1 MRFLLKIYTTN
12 VKLYIIKEKN
22 YISINY
28 NYSMAHY
35 FHFIKGKK
43 RIKTNNNYIKSKK
56 K

>member
-1 MRFLLKIYTTN
+1 MLKAVQLIGSG
-12 VKLYIIKEKN
+12 VIKEKN

-35 FHFIKGKK
+35 FRFIKGKK